1 MSNFQFAIFFIR
13 FTDEIKTNFFPPF
26 LENPS
31 YLLIQFRTKMFCF
44 RSTGIGNLELPIG
57 TPLFSVHTYP
67 DSVILSD
74 NRILVE
80 NILREKNL
88 LLNNAYAVSQM
99 LKQISPPT
107 RPRPDAV
114 SQLVLR

>member
-1 MSNFQFAIFFIR
+1 
-13 FTDEIKTNFFPPF
+13 
-26 LENPS
+26 
-31 YLLIQFRTKMFCF
+31 MFYFCY
-44 RSTGIGNLELPIG
+44 RSTGNGNIELPIG
-57 TPLFSVHTYP
+57 TPLFPVHTYP

-74 NRILVE
+74 NRVLVE

-99 LKQISPPT
+99 LKEIRPPT
-107 RPRPDAV
+107 RPRPDTV